1 MSIADGG
8 TGPADRGERCWRP
21 VRPGRWTPSDYGRVV
36 PESISPIFR
45 VAAAHVAAD
54 WYGRAEPTE

>member
-1 MSIADGG
+1 ML
-8 TGPADRGERCWRP
+8 RP

-45 VAAAHVAAD
+45 VAAARVAAD